1 MRLRASKSH
10 RPQRR
15 SQPGGRRRPCVPCA
29 ATGADS
35 ALKEAM
41 EIGRTRLLIMGTVL
55 TLAFGCVAGR
65 LVDLTLLRP
74 AQEPRA
80 AATSSKDVIETERAE
95 IVDREGVVL
104 ATGLATASLY
114 ANPSHILDPDETA
127 RLITTVLP
135 DEDPAK
141 LAKLLRRK
149 GTFVWLRRKLTPDQQ
164 WQINQL
170 GQPGLDFLR
179 EEARVYPHGELM
191 AHVLGMTD
199 IDNQGTA
206 GIERSFDERLRG
218 HQAPL
223 KLTLDTRIQHIVHEA
238 LDEAIQKHSAIGGVG
253 IVLDINNGEVVS
265 LVSMPDFDN
274 NRPGDA
280 NADQIR
286 NRATLGTYELGSTF
300 KIFTTAMALDTG
312 VVVLSGGYD
321 ATNPIKVSRFT
332 IRDYHAKRRWLSV
345 PEIFM
350 YSSNIGA
357 AKMAIDVGGETQQTY
372 LRRLGLMTPSPIELP
387 EVGAPQLP
395 KVWRPVNTMTISYGH
410 GIAVSPLQLT
420 SAVAAILNDGLYHA
434 PTLIKRTSS
443 IKKKPTRVISKAT
456 SRTMRRLLR
465 LVVDQG
471 TGRQAAAKGF
481 LVGGKTGTSEKQS
494 GRGYNRRS
502 LISSFVGAFPMNK
515 PRYVVLALLDEP
527 KATKDT
533 HGYAT
538 GGWVAAPIVRR
549 IIERAGT
556 TLGVMPVDEE
566 TPEIH
571 ADLAIALTKE
581 GPTLA
586 SY

>member
-1 MRLRASKSH
+1 
-10 RPQRR
+10 
-15 SQPGGRRRPCVPCA
+15 VPCA
-29 ATGADS
+29 ATDADGV
-35 ALKEAM
+35 LKEAM
-41 EIGRTRLLIMGTVL
+41 ETGRTRLLIMGTVL
-55 TLAFGCVAGR
+55 TLAFGCVAAR
-65 LVDLTLLRP
+65 LVDLTMLRP
-74 AQEPRA
+74 AQEPRT
-80 AATSSKDVIETERAE
+80 AATAAKGVIETERAE
-95 IVDREGVVL
+95 IVDRRGVVL

-114 ANPSHILDPDETA
+114 ANPSRVLDPDETA
-127 RLITTVLP
+127 RLIATVLP
-135 DEDPAK
+135 NENPAK

-149 GTFVWLRRKLTPDQQ
+149 STFVWLRRKLTPDQQ

-206 GIERSFDERLRG
+206 GIERSFDRRLRG
-218 HQAPL
+218 HKAPL
-223 KLTLDTRIQHIVHEA
+223 ALTLDARVQHVVRDALNAAIKKHE
-238 LDEAIQKHSAIGGVG
+238 AIGGVG
-253 IVLDINNGEVVS
+253 IVLDIRNGEVAS
-265 LVSMPDFDN
+265 LVSLPDFDN
-274 NRPGDA
+274 NHPGSA
-280 NADQIR
+280 SKDQIR

-300 KIFTTAMALDTG
+300 KIFTTAMALDAG
-312 VVVLSGGYD
+312 VVTLSGGYD
-321 ATNPIKVSRFT
+321 ATKPIKISRFT

-357 AKMAIDVGGETQQTY
+357 AKMAIDVGGETQRAY
-372 LRRLGLMTPSPIELP
+372 LGRLGLMTPSPIELP

-420 SAVAAILNDGLYHA
+420 SAVAAILNDGVYHA
-434 PTLIKRTSS
+434 PTLIKRATPDRTND
-443 IKKKPTRVISKAT
+443 IRVISKST
-456 SRTMRRLLR
+456 SHTMRRLLR

-471 TGRQAAAKGF
+471 TGRRAAATGY

-527 KATKDT
+527 KGTKDT

-549 IIERAGT
+549 IIERAGP
-556 TLGVMPVDEE
+556 TLGVMPVDEK
-566 TPEIH
+566 TPAIH
-571 ADLAIALTKE
+571 SDLAINLTKE